1 MGYSSYRS
9 SLDISVMPKL
19 CRDLDLGTTGHGC
32 DVVIGVK
39 ATQFT
44 VRANNKPVA
53 RLNDPTL
60 PHTRP
65 APPPPPCIP
74 HMAKVNIG
82 SFTVRAS
89 GKPVARVGDSYDGG
103 AMIQGSDTVRA
114 G

>member
-1 MGYSSYRS
+1 
-9 SLDISVMPKL
+9 MPKL
-19 CRDLDLGTTGHGC
+19 CRDLDLGTTGHLC
-32 DVVIGVK
+32 DTVIGVK

-65 APPPPPCIP
+65 RPPPPPCMP

-82 SFTVRAS
+82 SSTVRAQNI
-89 GKPVARVGDSYDGG
+89 PVARVGDSYDGG
-103 AMIQGSDTVRA
+103 QMIQGSDTVRA

>member
-1 MGYSSYRS
+1 
-9 SLDISVMPKL
+9 MPKL

-32 DVVIGVK
+32 DVVIGVE

-74 HMAKVNIG
+74 HMAKVNVG
-82 SFTVRAS
+82 SSTVRAQNI
-89 GKPVARVGDSYDGG
+89 PVARVGDSYDGG
-103 AMIQGSDTVRA
+103 EMIQGSDTVRA

>member
-1 MGYSSYRS
+1 
-9 SLDISVMPKL
+9 MPKL

-32 DVVIGVK
+32 DAVIGVK

-60 PHTRP
+60 PHTIQNP
-65 APPPPPCIP
+65 EPPCIS

-82 SFTVRAS
+82 SFTVRAQNR
-89 GKPVARVGDSYDGG
+89 PVARVGDSYDGG